1 MEAIWKTF
9 IMELNRGVLFLNG
22 LFLSLIDRVG
32 EPLAWLLVLN
42 STCGQQVGPD
52 YLGYAPGLGYA
63 AFGFLGGVAV
73 EYFRDAADA
82 AVCGQMAEQRQD
94 ELGGFDLAFP
104 AELVDL

>member
-1 MEAIWKTF
+1 MQLAP
-9 IMELNRGVLFLNG
+9 
-22 LFLSLIDRVG
+22 LSKCTWCS
-32 EPLAWLLVLN
+32 ETLVARQPIG
-42 STCGQQVGPD
+42 SYEFGD
-52 YLGYAPGLGYA
+52 APGLGYA

-94 ELGGFDLAFP
+94 ELGGLDLAFP